1 MFLCCHFSVEHVLVP
16 VHRGFVLVKCGGPFL
31 CIIRGS
37 LGFITKGAFLISCSR
52 FFFVSLCFLLSLGLH
67 IIFWLLFPLSLY
79 SHIAFPLSLSSHT
92 FFYARCIARVEEST
106 WTERDRGGDWGEDKD
121 GDNKREDGMKGNQKN
136 PKVSFRGKIKS
147 YLYCYTRMPYL
158 FSCSISLSAS
168 LCTCLPLCRCKA
180 LHARYV
186 SVYSNLSLAMPFSFI
201 LCIFLYV
208 SLFVSLYA
216 PLSVSINL
224 PERATFSVSPQG
236 MWCST
241 PCWCRWG

>member
-67 IIFWLLFPLSLY
+67 IIFWLLFPLSQYSHSAFPLSRYSHIVFPLSLCSHIAFPLSLHSHIVFPLSLY

-106 WTERDRGGDWGEDKD
+106 WTERDRGGD
-121 GDNKREDGMKGNQKN
+121 
-136 PKVSFRGKIKS
+136 
-147 YLYCYTRMPYL
+147 
-158 FSCSISLSAS
+158 
-168 LCTCLPLCRCKA
+168 
-180 LHARYV
+180 
-186 SVYSNLSLAMPFSFI
+186 
-201 LCIFLYV
+201 
-208 SLFVSLYA
+208 
-216 PLSVSINL
+216 
-224 PERATFSVSPQG
+224 
-236 MWCST
+236 
-241 PCWCRWG
+241 